1 MKAPGAII
9 ELLPEED
16 ATVRKI
22 LVVDDNRDNQDIL
35 TFRLGLMGGYEILV
49 ASNGKEA
56 LEMATRCRPDLILM
70 DLRMP
75 VMDGY
80 EATRALRQTEWGKN
94 LPIIAITAGSVEEHR
109 EKALRVGCSAFVAK
123 PIIDYSV
130 IGDKIRELFQVPG
143 GSAQIASA

>member
-1 MKAPGAII
+1 LSFP
-9 ELLPEED
+9 ED
-16 ATVRKI
+16 AAVRKI

-35 TFRLGLMGGYEILV
+35 TFRLQLMGGFEILV

-56 LEMATRCRPDLILM
+56 LEVAARARPDLILM

-80 EATRALRQTEWGKN
+80 EATQALRQTEWGKN
-94 LPIIAITAGSVEEHR
+94 MPIIAVTVGSTEEHR
-109 EKALRVGCSAFVAK
+109 EKALRVGCSDFIAK

-130 IGDKIRELFQVPG
+130 MTKKIQELFQVSDRG
-143 GSAQIASA
+143 VEMASACSAP